1 MTQYDT
7 KIIQEEYTK
16 FPDDF
21 FQIIYD
27 FGNPLIT
34 KVFEEYVIM
43 DAMSLVGTVGGT
55 MGMFIG
61 FSFSGVVGLIISC
74 FMQKE

>member
-1 MTQYDT
+1 MT
-7 KIIQEEYTK
+7 KTK
-16 FPDDF
+16 FSNDF

-27 FGNPLIT
+27 FGNPLYMG
-34 KVFEEYVIM
+34 VFEEYVIM
-43 DAMSLVGTVGGT
+43 DKMSLVGSVGGT

-61 FSFSGVVGLIISC
+61 FSFSGVIGLIISC